1 MIFNVNFNFQWNFPS
16 FRDLADTLYDVLGY
30 DHAQDKVKIGA
41 LAENTHP
48 QIRTKIEEMLVSMKF
63 EPKHAKEVVDNT
75 WMDTPED
82 MDIKLTANLSLLFQ
96 RLKSEGIKV
105 RKLSKQSL
113 SSFNLDFNLLYLTD
127 RNLYL

>member
-105 RKLSKQSL
+105 RKV
-113 SSFNLDFNLLYLTD
+113 F
-127 RNLYL
+127 